1 MPYKVLQSHC
11 MLHCMSRH

>member
-11 MLHCMSRH
+11 MSRH